1 MACSYHEKN
10 LIPKDLSSIVH
21 VLAFPP
27 LGCSEEQ
34 LVGGLSAAD
43 PKLILLPKRM
53 TRPQGAMRMTASRLV
68 QMDERGWCKEQR
80 AGMLRC
86 TAKSLSNF
94 MTTTE

>member
-1 MACSYHEKN
+1 MACSYHERN
-10 LIPKDLSSIVH
+10 LIPKDLSSVVH

-27 LGCSEEQ
+27 LGSSEQ
-34 LVGGLSAAD
+34 LGGLSAAD

-53 TRPQGAMRMTASRLV
+53 TRHPGAMRMTASRLV